1 MGCFPFIIYFYFFVI
16 YIIFFCY
23 LFNYKIESLIFIFL
37 FILTVLAGFKTIIDL
52 YKNGNFN
59 LNLTPLHAFFEDE
72 SMRFY
77 NDLLFSP
84 LVTLI
89 LTSFLIAAIYLYASG
104 SNVPLNFLLFLSI
117 SLILYICI
125 QLGNYYDTI
134 PMFVVLGIP
143 IILIIISL
151 ILMMVTIANYNAN
164 ATVRNGQFSLSNIN
178 HPEMIKYKISIIL
191 ELTLMFFWL
200 FYLFMTDDSDDK
212 TTVQFYSYAI
222 LPVLYGGSSYMIYVA
237 NGLSKINFTDQSYQ
251 S

>member
-89 LTSFLIAAIYLYASG
+89 LTSFLIAAIYLYATG

-125 QLGNYYDTI
+125 
-134 PMFVVLGIP
+134 
-143 IILIIISL
+143 
-151 ILMMVTIANYNAN
+151 
-164 ATVRNGQFSLSNIN
+164 RN
-178 HPEMIKYKISIIL
+178 
-191 ELTLMFFWL
+191 
-200 FYLFMTDDSDDK
+200 
-212 TTVQFYSYAI
+212 
-222 LPVLYGGSSYMIYVA
+222 
-237 NGLSKINFTDQSYQ
+237 
-251 S
+251 